1 MQVQISE
8 EKKIKGENKEN
19 NFEIS
24 MKETRTKLAQELT
37 VIISNGRRK
46 ILQGNTCKSNNSISE
61 VIFNKQM

>member
-61 VIFNKQM
+61 VIFSKQM